1 MRDPKIHSKV
11 LAQRWDALCD
21 AQLRAAR
28 DGDPERW
35 HRLARLKDRAY
46 QADQAHLRAT
56 RWDYFPWGPQPHW
69 RHRGKFIP
77 DTEEEA

>member
-11 LAQRWDALCD
+11 LALRWSAVRG

-35 HRLARLKDRAY
+35 HRLDRLGDRTR
-46 QADQAHLRAT
+46 QADRAHLRAT
-56 RWDYFPWGPQPHW
+56 RWDYCPWEPQPHW
-69 RHRGKFIP
+69 RHQGKVIP